1 MRAELRT
8 LRRGICMRTLLIS
21 ALAASLIGCACLAPP
36 EASFKGCTD
45 ANGFA
50 CFDETAGGPQIKP
63 KPAASKADPVARPV
77 KTIAAENSSSAQF
90 GNKADPLKK
99 EAKSKI
105 AAKMEA
111 PESSQLG
118 DEADPATKKVKS
130 KIAAKMEAPASAH
143 LGGEADP
150 VLKRAKSTIAAKMED
165 SSAEFSEMKRA
176 VRKNT
181 LGKPIDTICGYVKGK
196 SASGGDTGERPFLYL
211 VQEDEAYIVDGSRDM
226 TAATAYRNICN

>member
-1 MRAELRT
+1 
-8 LRRGICMRTLLIS
+8 MRTLLIS
-21 ALAASLIGCACLAPP
+21 ALAASLIGCTCLAPP
-36 EASFKGCTD
+36 EASFKECTD
-45 ANGFA
+45 GLA
-50 CFDETAGGPQIKP
+50 CFDGTAASPQIKP
-63 KPAASKADPVARPV
+63 KPVASKVDPAARSV
-77 KTIAAENSSSAQF
+77 KTIAAKTENSSSTQF
-90 GNKADPLKK
+90 GNKADPVKK

-105 AAKMEA
+105 AAKVEA

-118 DEADPATKKVKS
+118 DKADPVTKKKS
-130 KIAAKMEAPASAH
+130 KIAAKMEAPASAQ
-143 LGGEADP
+143 LGGEADT
-150 VLKRAKSTIAAKMED
+150 VLKKAKSTIAAKMED
-165 SSAEFSEMKRA
+165 PSAELSEMKRA